1 VLGRRWETTGELYLW
16 SIIIGTLDSLPK
28 IQARFGC
35 ELLKG
40 KEAEDF
46 LATVA
51 ASDNPVYRA
60 YVRSRHRTDWRW
72 ISSIGECRPCGAASR
87 KVRGRALRATPLTH
101 SMRRDDRD
109 FVVLCFG
116 EPDDAEAFAGRFS
129 GEGWRR
135 AGQ

>member
-1 VLGRRWETTGELYLW
+1 MEKAEATMAIHIKTTNELPDGEGILFLTYAPGAPFQVLGRRCETTGELYLW

-46 LATVA
+46 LAAVA

-60 YVRSRHRTDWRW
+60 YVRSRH
-72 ISSIGECRPCGAASR
+72 
-87 KVRGRALRATPLTH
+87 
-101 SMRRDDRD
+101 
-109 FVVLCFG
+109 
-116 EPDDAEAFAGRFS
+116 
-129 GEGWRR
+129 
-135 AGQ
+135 